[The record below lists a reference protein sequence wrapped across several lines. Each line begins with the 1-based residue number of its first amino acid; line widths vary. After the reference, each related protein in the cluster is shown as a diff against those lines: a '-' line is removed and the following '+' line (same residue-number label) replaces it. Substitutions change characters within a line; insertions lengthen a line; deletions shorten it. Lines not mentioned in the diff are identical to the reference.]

1 MSSRFVFVS
10 STGDP
15 ASNKMAMHLIDN
27 FGFEKTSISF
37 EENPIFQKKNL
48 FLLRTSSELLYLKEP
63 NFETD
68 CYIFLSRHKS
78 ESGIPTLTA
87 HFPGNFS
94 SENSFGGNP
103 YEIGYSYPS
112 LHKLYLMSL
121 KQLQNQVPQYKM
133 VTEPTHHG
141 PTSFSKPILFIEIG
155 STEKEWNDN
164 LAVEVVCKALM
175 RAVNSNYSNA
185 KHSIGFG
192 GTHYSE
198 KITNLIIDSEY
209 ALGAIMPK
217 YAFKSL
223 NIEIIE
229 QMIEKSVEKI
239 LYAVIDWKGVK
250 DRNRLILLIEKV
262 GLKILRI

>member
-10 STGDP
+10 STSDP
-15 ASNKMAMHLIDN
+15 ASNKMAMYLINN
-27 FGFEKTSISF
+27 FGFEGTSNSF
-37 EENPIFQKKNL
+37 EENPIFQKKNIIL
-48 FLLRTSSELLYLKEP
+48 IRTSSELLYLKEP
-63 NFETD
+63 NFKTN

-94 SENSFGGNP
+94 NETSYGGNP

-112 LHKLYLMSL
+112 LHKLYLQSL
-121 KQLQNQVPQYKM
+121 KQLQDQVPQYKI

-141 PTSFSKPILFIEIG
+141 PTSFSKPVLFIEIG
-155 STEKEWNDN
+155 STEKEWNDHI
-164 LAVEVVCKALM
+164 AVEVACKALM
-175 RAVNSNYSNA
+175 KAVNSTYVNA
-185 KHSIGFG
+185 KYSIGFG

-209 ALGAIMPK
+209 ALGAIIPK
-217 YAFKSL
+217 YALKSL
-223 NIEIIE
+223 NIRIVE

-239 LYAVIDWKGVK
+239 LYGIIDWKGVK
-250 DRNRLILLIEKV
+250 DRKRIISLIEKV
-262 GLKILRI
+262 GIKILRI